1 MLVGRVHRRLLDII
15 EDEFAR
21 HGRSDVNAVQA
32 LLLFN
37 IGDQELSVSELHT
50 RGGYTGTNVSYNVK
64 KLIELGL
71 ISHQKSRVDRRS
83 VRIRLTDE
91 GRRVH
96 DIVAAIYARQLATIE
111 AIGGVSADQ
120 LETLNRTLQRLDRFW
135 NDQIL
140 YRL

>member
-15 EDEFAR
+15 EDELAR